1 MLRRPV
7 ALLVA
12 LLIAASPLA
21 AQPVGTAM
29 LLTSDSSRAL
39 LDEGRAALIDLRLND
54 AEAVLRRLQAR
65 PDGAPAALLTR
76 THLALYRAFLQDDDA
91 QFAVF
96 ARRADSLDRALA
108 PLPDSR
114 WRSTMGAE
122 ADLLRALVAVR
133 KEQMLRAALAGR
145 DAYNGYEKATSG
157 TPSVADADLGFGLI
171 QFLIGSAPRT
181 YQTILRLLGFRGSV
195 EGGRARMLRAAEHGT
210 YRATEANLA
219 LAVLD
224 LTVRDDREGG
234 RARAEAL
241 RTAQPASPLTG
252 LLLGYTLLGDRRA
265 SQALPILA
273 QTVEQGN
280 RPDVAAVRFAH
291 FYLADALL
299 KTGRPADAERE
310 ARAYLR
316 GLRGPSLR
324 AQAQRALGTA
334 LELQGRHSEAVAVFR
349 QIRKTRISE
358 NEEAAVRYAARFIA
372 APMTDVEK
380 ALLEAESA
388 YEDHRAADAEAGF
401 RAVLARPD
409 ATPANRAE
417 ANYRLGRTLADDAG
431 RAADARRAFEAVL
444 AAPGPDALAGY
455 APWSQFY
462 LGTLDAKAGRK
473 ADARRRFNAALA
485 EDSAFDYHQSLEQ
498 RAKAALET
506 VR

>member
-1 MLRRPV
+1 MFRRFAAV
-7 ALLVA
+7 LV
-12 LLIAASPLA
+12 LFVSGVPLA
-21 AQPVGTAM
+21 AQPVGEAM
-29 LLTSDSSRAL
+29 LLASDSSRAL
-39 LDEGRAALIDLRLND
+39 FDEGRAALIDLRLND
-54 AEAVLRRLQAR
+54 AEAALRRLQAR

-76 THLALYRAFLQDDDA
+76 AHVALYRAFLQDDDA

-145 DAYNGYEKATSG
+145 DAYNGYEKATGG

-195 EGGRARMLRAAEHGT
+195 EAGRARIVRAAEQGR

-224 LTVRDDREGG
+224 LTVRNDQAGG

-241 RTAQPASPLTG
+241 RTAHPDSPLTG
-252 LLLGYTLLGDRRA
+252 LLLGYTMLGDRRA
-265 SQALPILA
+265 SQALPVLT

-280 RPDVAAVRFAH
+280 RPDVVAVRFAH

-334 LELQGRHSEAVAVFR
+334 LELQGRHAEAVGVFR
-349 QIRKTRISE
+349 QIRKTRISD

-380 ALLEAESA
+380 ALLEAEFA
-388 YEDHRAADAEAGF
+388 YEDRRAANAEAGF

-409 ATPANRAE
+409 ATPANLAE
-417 ANYRLGRTLADDAG
+417 AQYRLGRTLMDDPA
-431 RAADARRAFEAVL
+431 RTAEARRAFETAI
-444 AAPGPDALAGY
+444 AAPDPDALDGV

-462 LGTLDAKAGRK
+462 LGTLDAKAGRN
-473 ADARRRFNAALA
+473 ADARRRFEAALRV
-485 EDSAFDYHQSLEQ
+485 DGAFDYHQSLEQ